1 MTIDNN
7 KTKINSLMKKTFLA
21 IAFLTTALVSL
32 YAQTNTLAKLIER
45 DYSGRSDSLL
55 NTFTGEFLN
64 RASGIFYAIPTSNL
78 NARNESATL
87 YWQQAH
93 ALDPIIYAYQRI
105 KDTDATRARFYKQT
119 MQRWYNSHANNWYSK
134 PGDATGFYNTF
145 TDDMC
150 WICLTLIHIS
160 EALED
165 DTYADTARTIFD
177 NYILPRGSWNDGYFS
192 LPWKDDGS
200 GPNACTNAP
209 GSLVASKLYER
220 YNEST
225 YLEAAKNIYAYQA
238 NEMRQH
244 LNNDGRVEEPPL
256 TYTQG
261 TFGEA
266 ARYLYHLT
274 GQTEY
279 KNMASK
285 VLYYAINNGRCTYQG
300 LLRDEGNSMDQSIFK
315 AVLIPY
321 LVNFVLD
328 DKMSATYKRPIVNFL
343 QKNANALWSNLN
355 LEAYPR
361 TFCSYYWGE
370 AFNEE
375 TTPSMGAMASGVS
388 LMENTARMALAL
400 TGTANSIDDVLQP
413 DTNQPEQL
421 YNTAG
426 QPLKHMQ
433 KGLNIKKQ
441 QDGSTKKV
449 FKR

>member
-1 MTIDNN
+1 MTI
-7 KTKINSLMKKTFLA
+7 TKPKVSLMKKALIA
-21 IAFLTTALVSL
+21 IAFLSTALVSL
-32 YAQTNTLAKLIER
+32 NAQTSTLARLIER

-55 NTFTGEFLN
+55 NTFTGQFMN
-64 RASGIFYAIPTSNL
+64 RATGIFYAIPTSNP
-78 NARNESATL
+78 NAKNESATL

-105 KDTDATRARFYKQT
+105 KNTDAARARFYKQT
-119 MQRWYNSHANNWYSK
+119 MQRWYQNHANNWYFK
-134 PGDATGFYNTF
+134 QGDDTGFYNTF

-160 EALED
+160 EALDD
-165 DTYADTARTIFD
+165 DTYAATARTIFD

-200 GPNACTNAP
+200 GPNACTNSP
-209 GSLVASKLYER
+209 GCLLASKLYER
-220 YNEST
+220 YGET
-225 YLEAAKNIYAYQA
+225 KYLEAAKNLYAYQA
-238 NEMRQH
+238 NEMRK

-285 VLYYAINNGRCTYQG
+285 VLYYAISSSRCTYQG
-300 LLRDEGNSMDQSIFK
+300 LLRNEGSSMDQSIFK

-328 DKMSATYKRPIVNFL
+328 ESMSATYKRPIINFL
-343 QKNANALWSNLN
+343 QKNANTLWSNLN
-355 LEAYPR
+355 LEAYPK

-370 AFNEE
+370 TFDEE
-375 TTPSMGAMASGVS
+375 STPSMGAMASGVS

-400 TGTANSIDDVLQP
+400 TTSANSINDVELEKNAP
-413 DTNQPEQL
+413 VQL
-421 YNTAG
+421 FNTAG
-426 QPLKHMQ
+426 QPLKSMQ
-433 KGLNIKKQ
+433 RGLNIKKQ
-441 QDGSTKKV
+441 KDGRIIKV
-449 FKR
+449 IKR

>member
-1 MTIDNN
+1 M
-7 KTKINSLMKKTFLA
+7 A
-21 IAFLTTALVSL
+21 R
-32 YAQTNTLAKLIER
+32 LIER

-55 NTFTGEFLN
+55 NTFTGQFMN
-64 RASGIFYAIPTSNL
+64 RATGIFYAIPTSNT
-78 NARNESATL
+78 NAKNESATI

-105 KDTDATRARFYKQT
+105 KNTDAARARFYKQT
-119 MQRWYNSHANNWYSK
+119 MQRWYQNHANNWYFK
-134 PGDATGFYNTF
+134 QGDDTGFYNTF

-160 EALED
+160 EALDD
-165 DTYADTARTIFD
+165 DTYAATARTIFD

-200 GPNACTNAP
+200 GPNACTNSP
-209 GSLVASKLYER
+209 GCLVASKLYER
-220 YNEST
+220 YNESS

-238 NEMRQH
+238 NEMRK

-285 VLYYAINNGRCTYQG
+285 VLYYAISSSRCTDRG
-300 LLRDEGNSMDQSIFK
+300 LLRNEGNSMDQSIFK

-328 DKMSATYKRPIVNFL
+328 ESMSATYKRPIINFL
-343 QKNANALWSNLN
+343 QKNANTLWSNLN
-355 LEAYPR
+355 LEAYPY

-370 AFNEE
+370 AFDEE
-375 TTPSMGAMASGVS
+375 STPSMGAMASGVS

-400 TGTANSIDDVLQP
+400 TTSANSINDVELEKNAP
-413 DTNQPEQL
+413 VQL
-421 YNTAG
+421 FNTAG
-426 QPLKHMQ
+426 QPLKSMQ
-433 KGLNIKKQ
+433 RGLNIKKQ
-441 QDGSTKKV
+441 KDGRIIKV
-449 FKR
+449 IKR

>member
-1 MTIDNN
+1 MTI
-7 KTKINSLMKKTFLA
+7 TKPKVSLMKKALIA
-21 IAFLTTALVSL
+21 IAFLSTALVSL
-32 YAQTNTLAKLIER
+32 NAQTSTLARLIER

-55 NTFTGEFLN
+55 NTFTGQFMN
-64 RASGIFYAIPTSNL
+64 RATGIFYAIPTSNP
-78 NARNESATL
+78 NAKNESATI

-105 KDTDATRARFYKQT
+105 KNTDAARARFYKQT
-119 MQRWYNSHANNWYSK
+119 MQRWYQNHANNWYFK
-134 PGDATGFYNTF
+134 QGDDTGFYNTF

-160 EALED
+160 EALDD
-165 DTYADTARTIFD
+165 DTYAATARTIFD

-200 GPNACTNAP
+200 GPNACTNSP
-209 GSLVASKLYER
+209 GCLLASKLYER
-220 YNEST
+220 YGET
-225 YLEAAKNIYAYQA
+225 KYLEAAKNLYAYQA
-238 NEMRQH
+238 NEMRK

-285 VLYYAINNGRCTYQG
+285 VLYYAISSSRCTYQG
-300 LLRDEGNSMDQSIFK
+300 LLRNEGNSMDQSIFK

-328 DKMSATYKRPIVNFL
+328 ESMSATYKRPIINFL
-343 QKNANALWSNLN
+343 QKNANTLWSNLN
-355 LEAYPR
+355 LEAYPK
-361 TFCSYYWGE
+361 TFCSYYWGDV
-370 AFNEE
+370 FDEE
-375 TTPSMGAMASGVS
+375 STPSMGAMASGVS

-400 TGTANSIDDVLQP
+400 TTSANSINDVELEK
-413 DTNQPEQL
+413 NAPEQL
-421 YNTAG
+421 FNTAG
-426 QPLKHMQ
+426 QPLKSMQ
-433 KGLNIKKQ
+433 RGLNIKKQ
-441 QDGSTKKV
+441 KDGRIIKV
-449 FKR
+449 IKR

>member
-1 MTIDNN
+1 M
-7 KTKINSLMKKTFLA
+7 A
-21 IAFLTTALVSL
+21 R
-32 YAQTNTLAKLIER
+32 LIER

-55 NTFTGEFLN
+55 NTFTGQFMN
-64 RASGIFYAIPTSNL
+64 RATGIFYAIPTSDP
-78 NARNESATL
+78 NAKSATATI

-105 KDTDATRARFYKQT
+105 KNTDATRARFYKQT
-119 MQRWYNSHANNWYSK
+119 MQRWYQNHANNWYFK
-134 PGDATGFYNTF
+134 QGDDTGFYNTF

-160 EALED
+160 EALDD
-165 DTYADTARTIFD
+165 DTYAATARTIFD

-200 GPNACTNAP
+200 GPNACTNSP

-220 YNEST
+220 YNESS

-238 NEMRQH
+238 NEMRK

-266 ARYLYHLT
+266 ARYLYKIT

-285 VLYYAINNGRCTYQG
+285 VLYYAINSTRCTYQG
-300 LLRDEGNSMDQSIFK
+300 LLRNEGNSMDQSIFK

-328 DKMSATYKRPIVNFL
+328 ESMSATYKRPIINFL
-343 QKNANALWSNLN
+343 QKNANTLWSNLN
-355 LEAYPR
+355 LEAYPY

-370 AFNEE
+370 TFDEE
-375 TTPSMGAMASGVS
+375 STPSMGAMASGVS

-400 TGTANSIDDVLQP
+400 TKTANNIDAIQQQNTKV
-413 DTNQPEQL
+413 PEQL
-421 YNTAG
+421 FNAAG
-426 QPLKHMQ
+426 QPIKHLQ
-433 KGLNIKKQ
+433 KGVNLKKQ
-441 QDGSTKKV
+441 MDGRIIKV
-449 FKR
+449 FNK

>member
-1 MTIDNN
+1 MTI
-7 KTKINSLMKKTFLA
+7 TKPKVSLMKKALIA
-21 IAFLTTALVSL
+21 IAFLSTALVSL
-32 YAQTNTLAKLIER
+32 NAQTSTLARLIER

-55 NTFTGEFLN
+55 NTFTGQFMN
-64 RASGIFYAIPTSNL
+64 RATGIFYAIPTSNT
-78 NARNESATL
+78 NAKNESATI

-105 KDTDATRARFYKQT
+105 KNTDAARARFYKQT
-119 MQRWYNSHANNWYSK
+119 MQRWYQNHANNWYFK
-134 PGDATGFYNTF
+134 QGDDTGFYNTF

-160 EALED
+160 EALDD
-165 DTYADTARTIFD
+165 DTYAATARTIFD
-177 NYILPRGSWNDGYFS
+177 NYIMPRGSWNDGYFS

-200 GPNACTNAP
+200 GPNACTNSP
-209 GSLVASKLYER
+209 GCLVASKLYER
-220 YNEST
+220 YNESS

-238 NEMRQH
+238 NEMRK

-285 VLYYAINNGRCTYQG
+285 VLYYAISSSRCTYQG
-300 LLRDEGNSMDQSIFK
+300 LLRNEGNSMDQSIFK

-328 DKMSATYKRPIVNFL
+328 ESMSATYKRPIINFL
-343 QKNANALWSNLN
+343 QKNANTLWSNLN
-355 LEAYPR
+355 LEAYPK

-370 AFNEE
+370 AFDEE
-375 TTPSMGAMASGVS
+375 STPSMGAMASGVS

-400 TGTANSIDDVLQP
+400 TDAANSINDVELEKNAP
-413 DTNQPEQL
+413 VQL
-421 YNTAG
+421 FNTAG
-426 QPLKHMQ
+426 QPLKSMQ
-433 KGLNIKKQ
+433 RGLNIKKQ
-441 QDGSTKKV
+441 KDGRIIKV
-449 FKR
+449 IKR

>member
-1 MTIDNN
+1 MTI
-7 KTKINSLMKKTFLA
+7 TKPKVSLMKKALIA
-21 IAFLTTALVSL
+21 IAFLSTALVSL
-32 YAQTNTLAKLIER
+32 NAQTSTLARLIER

-55 NTFTGEFLN
+55 NTFTGQFMN
-64 RASGIFYAIPTSNL
+64 RATGIFYAIPTSNP
-78 NARNESATL
+78 NAKNESATI

-105 KDTDATRARFYKQT
+105 KNTDAARARFYKQT
-119 MQRWYNSHANNWYSK
+119 MQRWYQNHANNWYFK
-134 PGDATGFYNTF
+134 QGDDTGFYNTF

-160 EALED
+160 KALDD
-165 DTYADTARTIFD
+165 DTYAATARTIFD

-200 GPNACTNAP
+200 GPNACTNSP
-209 GSLVASKLYER
+209 GCLVASKLYER
-220 YNEST
+220 YNESS
-225 YLEAAKNIYAYQA
+225 YLEAAKNLYAYQA
-238 NEMRQH
+238 NEMKK

-285 VLYYAINNGRCTYQG
+285 VLYYAISSSRCTYQG
-300 LLRDEGNSMDQSIFK
+300 LLRNEGNSMDQSIFK

-328 DKMSATYKRPIVNFL
+328 ESMSATYKRPIINFL
-343 QKNANALWSNLN
+343 QKNANTLWSNLN
-355 LEAYPR
+355 LEAYPY

-370 AFNEE
+370 AFDEE
-375 TTPSMGAMASGVS
+375 STPSMGAMASGVS

-400 TGTANSIDDVLQP
+400 TTSANSINDVELEKNAP
-413 DTNQPEQL
+413 VQL
-421 YNTAG
+421 FNTAG
-426 QPLKHMQ
+426 QPLKSMQ
-433 KGLNIKKQ
+433 RGLNIKKQ
-441 QDGSTKKV
+441 KDGRIIKV
-449 FKR
+449 IKR